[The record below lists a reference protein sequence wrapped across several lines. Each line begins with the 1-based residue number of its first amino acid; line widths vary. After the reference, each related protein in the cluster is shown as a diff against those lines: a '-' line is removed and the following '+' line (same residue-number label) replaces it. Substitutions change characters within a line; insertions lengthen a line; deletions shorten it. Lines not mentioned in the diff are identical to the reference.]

1 MIRKQE
7 IGSFICIPIKR
18 IISLLQAADVHFIWS
33 ISLGMSLFISFVLLQ
48 EVTSFV
54 SLLEHFIDPSLIWM
68 DQLFSIKR
76 FVNREHL

>member
-18 IISLLQAADVHFIWS
+18 IIPSLQAADVHFS
-33 ISLGMSLFISFVLLQ
+33 LLISLGMSLYISFVLL
-48 EVTSFV
+48 EGTSFV

>member
-7 IGSFICIPIKR
+7 IGSFICILIKK
-18 IISLLQAADVHFIWS
+18 IISLLQVSDVHFIWL

-54 SLLEHFIDPSLIWM
+54 SLLEHFIGPSLIWM